1 MRLLRIVGSGSTL
14 LLLAVLLGLATTA
27 ATYGWLSSRAQA
39 DPAATERAAA
49 AGDVQTSPVVV
60 VREGVAAG
68 TRLPAA
74 VLELRAVPHRELL
87 PGALSTVE
95 QAADRVTRYPMV
107 AGEQV
112 LDSRLV
118 GADATGRGL
127 AFSVP
132 KGMRAVSV
140 PVSEVSAAGGLMVP
154 GDRIDVLV
162 ATAYERLFDP
172 QTDVS
177 ETARRATAVVTVLQ
191 DVLVLA
197 VGQESTPPVDSGRD
211 PETLRPADAEPQPSA
226 RSVTVAV
233 TPEQAQLLF
242 MAAHDGTIG
251 LAVRPFGDDA
261 RSTLLPIA
269 SLQAVGDT
277 DRVNRAP

>member
-39 DPAATERAAA
+39 NPAATERPAA

-74 VLELRAVPHRELL
+74 VLELRAVPHAQLL

-154 GDRIDVLV
+154 GDRIDVLA

-177 ETARRATAVVTVLQ
+177 ESARRATAVVTVLQ